1 MMGESI
7 MMITKDMGRPV
18 PFYPPSY
25 TKKFD
30 ASKAVDRKI
39 KNLKEGFWWVELGS
53 PKDIIADR
61 EKNRHD
67 LMAYF
72 YGVWDY
78 VKIQVSIQRLQ
89 IWPWNGWDPFLVS
102 ASQDVLW
109 VIIF

>member
-1 MMGESI
+1 M
-7 MMITKDMGRPV
+7 TLP
-18 PFYPPSY
+18 
-25 TKKFD
+25 
-30 ASKAVDRKI
+30 KAVDRKI

-78 VKIQVSIQRLQ
+78 VKNSGEYPEAANLALEWVGSLPGKRESRRFMGDYILTEKDLLSYKHFVM
-89 IWPWNGWDPFLVS
+89 
-102 ASQDVLW
+102 LW
-109 VIIF
+109 LGEGGLR

>member
-1 MMGESI
+1 

-72 YGVWDY
+72 MECGIMS
-78 VKIQVSIQRLQ
+78 KFR
-89 IWPWNGWDPFLVS
+89 
-102 ASQDVLW
+102 
-109 VIIF
+109 